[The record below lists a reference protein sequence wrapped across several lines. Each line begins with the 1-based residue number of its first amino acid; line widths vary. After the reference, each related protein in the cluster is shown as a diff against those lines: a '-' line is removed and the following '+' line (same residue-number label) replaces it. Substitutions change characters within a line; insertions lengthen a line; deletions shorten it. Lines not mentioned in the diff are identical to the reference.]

1 MSSKDLNKLILR
13 FHGWKEEGVIR
24 FPSVYMK
31 EQFEKAY
38 DAAKA

>member
-1 MSSKDLNKLILR
+1 MTTKDLNKLIKR
-13 FHGWKEEGVIR
+13 FHGWKEESVIR

-38 DAAKA
+38 YNIA

>member
-1 MSSKDLNKLILR
+1 MSTKDLNRLIIR
-13 FHGWKEEGVIR
+13 FHGWKESGAIR